1 MSRPSHPPTPQTS
14 HRRQLLVAQP
24 YSTEGGREV
33 ELPEGNSRIP
43 HFTGKHKATTQ
54 INEECIPWES
64 IRQYTTI
71 CLVMTTG
78 SKHVQPLRGPEKA
91 FGQAF
96 RTLRKERGISQ
107 ERVSFEANCD
117 RTTVSLIERGL
128 VSSKLETIVKMC
140 KAISVFPSAVMRR
153 MEKSRFYR

>member
-1 MSRPSHPPTPQTS
+1 MLTQT
-14 HRRQLLVAQP
+14 
-24 YSTEGGREV
+24 
-33 ELPEGNSRIP
+33 
-43 HFTGKHKATTQ
+43 
-54 INEECIPWES
+54 NEECIPWES
-64 IRQYTTI
+64 IRQYMTI

-96 RTLRKERGISQ
+96 RMLRKERGISQ
-107 ERVSFEANCD
+107 ERVSFEADCD